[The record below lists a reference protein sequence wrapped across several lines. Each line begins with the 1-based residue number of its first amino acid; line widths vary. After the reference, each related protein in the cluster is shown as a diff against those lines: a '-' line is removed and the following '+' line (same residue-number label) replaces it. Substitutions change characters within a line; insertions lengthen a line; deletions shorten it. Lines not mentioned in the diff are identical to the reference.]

1 MFGYLKL
8 DLGILTS
15 RVVSPYTGVHFKR
28 KWLKQLVAQDLEAIA
43 HLKDT
48 AEDRKNSK
56 VKDRLDERPVDN
68 SRHED
73 TQTTVIYVV
82 DLMFQA

>member
-8 DLGILTS
+8 DLDILTS
-15 RVVSPYTGVHFKR
+15 RVVSPYVGVHFKR

-48 AEDRKNSK
+48 AEDRKTAK
-56 VKDRLDERPVDN
+56 
-68 SRHED
+68 
-73 TQTTVIYVV
+73 
-82 DLMFQA
+82 